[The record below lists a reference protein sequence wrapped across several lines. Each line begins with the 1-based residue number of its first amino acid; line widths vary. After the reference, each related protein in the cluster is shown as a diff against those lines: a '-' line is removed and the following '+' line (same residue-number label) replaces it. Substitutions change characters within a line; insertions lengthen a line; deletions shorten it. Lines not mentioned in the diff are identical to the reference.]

1 MALELE
7 YDRSLYEKE
16 FPAGPFEVTKEQI
29 RAFAESIGDS
39 NPVFLDESAAQ
50 EAGYSSIAAPPTFC
64 TLLIDGLKLPD
75 IGLKFGKLQAQAGSR
90 VRVLAPVVA
99 GDRLTASSRLKDVYA
114 KTGRSGA
121 MVFCLWEHTFRNQDG
136 QVVAEVTQSFAR
148 RD

>member
-1 MALELE
+1 MAAKLE
-7 YDRSLYEKE
+7 YDRSIHEQE
-16 FPAGPFEVTKEQI
+16 FPAGPFEVTREQI
-29 RAFAESIGDS
+29 RAFAESVGET
-39 NPVFLDESAAQ
+39 NPVFLDELAAQ

-75 IGLKFGKLQAQAGSR
+75 IGLKFGRLQAHAGSR
-90 VRVLAPVVA
+90 VRIHVPVVA

-121 MVFCLWEHTFRNQDG
+121 MVFCLWEHTFRNPDG

-148 RD
+148 RE

>member
-1 MALELE
+1 MATELE
-7 YDRSLYEKE
+7 YDRSLHDKE

-29 RAFAESIGDS
+29 RAFAESLGDT

-50 EAGYSSIAAPPTFC
+50 EAGYSSVAAPPTFC

-75 IGLKFGKLQAQAGSR
+75 IGLKFGRFQSQTGSR
-90 VRVLAPVVA
+90 VRVLSPVVA
-99 GDRLTASSRLKDVYA
+99 GDRLTASSRLKDVYP

-136 QVVAEVTQSFAR
+136 QVVAEITQSFAR
-148 RD
+148 RE

>member
-1 MALELE
+1 MAMELE

-16 FPAGPFEVTKEQI
+16 FPAGPFEVTREQI
-29 RAFAESIGDS
+29 QALAESLGET
-39 NPVFLDESAAQ
+39 NPVFLDELAAQ

-75 IGLKFGKLQAQAGSR
+75 IGLRFGRLQAQAGSR

-99 GDRLTASSRLKDVYA
+99 GDRLTSSSRLKDVYA

-136 QVVAEVTQSFAR
+136 EVVAEVTQSFAR
-148 RD
+148 RE

>member
-1 MALELE
+1 MATELE
-7 YDRSLYEKE
+7 YDRSIYEKE

-29 RAFAESIGDS
+29 RAFAGSLGET
-39 NPVFLDESAAQ
+39 NPVFLDETAAR

-75 IGLKFGKLQAQAGSR
+75 IGLKFGRLQAQAGSR
-90 VRVLAPVVA
+90 VRVVAPVVA
-99 GDRLTASSRLKDVYA
+99 GDRLTSSSRLKDVYA
-114 KTGRSGA
+114 KTGRSGP

-148 RD
+148 RE